1 MSVKNMIDKLFMR
14 RWGFT
19 VSGIRCKLKFL
30 INRSLRYL
38 IKSWSSIYNK
48 WDWFKTPFNLEYCT
62 FRTSDNLMF
71 RVYDRDAI
79 PVTHEQAL
87 LDVLQSIL
95 SKGSVFIDVGAHVGG
110 FTVRA
115 SKIVG
120 ETGLVIAF
128 EPDFRNYYFLI
139 TNIILNKCKN
149 VIALPLAIYSIT
161 GGILSYN
168 IAMYSG
174 HSSITDLHEDEILFK
189 TYVYTVTIDDMV
201 KILNLR
207 RIDAIKVDVEGAEIE
222 VLKGA
227 KESLARYKPILLIEV
242 HGEKQWKLLKETL
255 QNYTIKKVIR
265 ASIHNQ
271 WPRHIVAT
279 PV

>member
-1 MSVKNMIDKLFMR
+1 
-14 RWGFT
+14 
-19 VSGIRCKLKFL
+19 
-30 INRSLRYL
+30 
-38 IKSWSSIYNK
+38 
-48 WDWFKTPFNLEYCT
+48 
-62 FRTSDNLMF
+62 
-71 RVYDRDAI
+71 
-79 PVTHEQAL
+79 
-87 LDVLQSIL
+87 
-95 SKGSVFIDVGAHVGG
+95 
-110 FTVRA
+110 
-115 SKIVG
+115 
-120 ETGLVIAF
+120 
-128 EPDFRNYYFLI
+128 
-139 TNIILNKCKN
+139 
-149 VIALPLAIYSIT
+149 
-161 GGILSYN
+161 
-168 IAMYSG
+168 
-174 HSSITDLHEDEILFK
+174 
-189 TYVYTVTIDDMV
+189 MV